1 MKNKADLREI
11 AENNGLTYAESTSG
25 TNGYPANIKVII
37 IGFEYF
43 QDAEKLAEKYGISIE
58 FFKKKDGWDLWE
70 RTNNQAHEPMKNSSD
85 DYGDN
90 YHQFEKMS
98 EEEYILQEITPYI
111 KDNLEDTPTFEKM
124 SELLELHK
132 EIYSG
137 IEEME
142 DDEILITQFEGGYEI
157 IKKESMYFAH
167 DTEHITIGLINRN

>member
-1 MKNKADLREI
+1 MKNKIDLREI

-25 TNGYPANIKVII
+25 SNGYPKNIKGIV
-37 IGFEYF
+37 IGFDNF
-43 QDAEKLAEKYGISIE
+43 KDAEKLADKHGLTIE
-58 FFKKKDGWDLWE
+58 FFTKKDGWDLWE

-167 DTEHITIGLINRN
+167 DTEHITIGLIDRN

>member
-1 MKNKADLREI
+1 MKNQIDLREI

-25 TNGYPANIKVII
+25 TNGYPSNIKGII
-37 IGFEYF
+37 IGFDNF
-43 QDAEKLAEKYGISIE
+43 KDAEELAEKHGLSIE
-58 FFKKKDGWDLWE
+58 FFTKKDGWDLWE

-98 EEEYILQEITPYI
+98 EEEYILQEITPHI
-111 KDNLEDTPTFEKM
+111 KDNLQYTPTFERL

-132 EIYSG
+132 KIYSG
-137 IEEME
+137 IEEMK
-142 DDEILITQFEGGYEI
+142 DDEILITQFEGGYET

-167 DTEHITIGLINRN
+167 DTKHITIGLIDRN

>member
-25 TNGYPANIKVII
+25 TNGYPSNIKGII

-43 QDAEKLAEKYGISIE
+43 QDAEELAEKHGLNIE
-58 FFKKKDGWDLWE
+58 FFTKKDGWDLWE

-98 EEEYILQEITPYI
+98 EKVFYESEIKHSI
-111 KDNLEDTPTFEKM
+111 ENFDNLEDLQNFLSKKQELFEEIEKM
-124 SELLELHK
+124 EV
-132 EIYSG
+132 
-137 IEEME
+137 
-142 DDEILITQFEGGYEI
+142 DEIVITYQGDFYET
-157 IKKESMYFAH
+157 IKKESMYFTH
-167 DTEHITIGLINRN
+167 DTNHVTIGLIDRS